1 MLVQTELLAPYRMPG
16 GAVGARMFEPFLEL
30 MMNAVDLAATL
41 IVLLALW
48 EGRTARG
55 VGRIGRWLGIRSGIA
70 GGDIDRFL
78 HEARRFAPEPGGK
91 VRSSLRLPRP

>member
-1 MLVQTELLAPYRMPG
+1 ML
-16 GAVGARMFEPFLEL
+16 EPFLEL

-55 VGRIGRWLGIRSGIA
+55 IGLIGRWLGMPSAA
-70 GGDIDRFL
+70 GGGDVDRFL
-78 HEARRFAPEPGGK
+78 HEVRRFTPGAGGK
-91 VRSSLRLPRP
+91 SGSVLRLPRF